1 MPARVTCGTAAG
13 SSRDRIERE
22 GPSRNEMPVE
32 KPATSGLSFTSPL
45 RARKIRMPLPTARKT
60 ERRPSDPQTFSE
72 GDVIVYPTHGVGRVD
87 KIAMETIAGCQIELI
102 HLSFPETAMTVR
114 VPVAKASSSG
124 LRKLAGREVMEQA
137 MGVLGGR
144 AKSSKTM
151 WAKRAQEYEAKINS
165 GDPLK
170 VAEVVRDL
178 RRNAG
183 ETEASFSERQF
194 FERAV
199 DRLSAELAAIAGE
212 PKAQMTRRITDTVRG
227 GAEERREAA

>member
-1 MPARVTCGTAAG
+1 
-13 SSRDRIERE
+13 
-22 GPSRNEMPVE
+22 
-32 KPATSGLSFTSPL
+32 
-45 RARKIRMPLPTARKT
+45 
-60 ERRPSDPQTFSE
+60 
-72 GDVIVYPTHGVGRVD
+72 VGRVD
-87 KIAMETIAGCQIELI
+87 RIVTETIAGCQIDLI
-102 HLSFPETAMTVR
+102 HLSFPETAMTVL
-114 VPVAKASSSG
+114 VPVNKASSAG

-144 AKSSKTM
+144 AKAAKTM

-183 ETEASFSERQF
+183 EADASFSERQF

-212 PKAQMTRRITDTVRG
+212 PKAQMTQRITETVRG
-227 GAEERREAA
+227 VAEEPRAAA